1 MNINIKNCNNI
12 DDGNVVI
19 NEGKLNIKFAPNG
32 TGKSTIA
39 SAIKLQIENPDSL
52 RDMMPFKL
60 RKTNP
65 EDIKPTVTGAESLN
79 SILCFNENYVSQF
92 VFQQEELLSNSFDV
106 LFRNDEFVERERE
119 IEELMTEIK
128 TAFTNNQQM
137 ERLITNLKEM
147 GGAFKLT
154 KTGLSK
160 ASAGM
165 KGLAKGNKLQHIPQG
180 LEPYQP
186 FLQSQNSVRWIDWQ
200 TKGCEFL
207 ELDSSCPF
215 CTTEATEK
223 HEAIKKVGTEYDK
236 SSINNLINVIGVIE
250 KLGDFFTDDAK
261 SRLSTITT
269 LQDGLEKEH
278 EEYIIGIKKSI
289 DTLIAKLERLRA
301 LSGFDFKSGEQ
312 VSATLPT
319 YKLDLEFFP
328 ELDSE
333 TTQEA
338 IKPINDSIDSLI
350 EKSGLLQGKINIQQ
364 QRMQSIVE
372 NNQNEINDF
381 LANAG
386 YKYKVVINGDGAE
399 AKLQLLHI
407 DHDEVLN
414 GGSQHLSFGER
425 NAFALVLY
433 MYECLSKKPDLIV
446 LDDPIS
452 SFDKNKKY
460 AILEMLF
467 RRDSEVCLKNKTVL
481 MLTHDVEPIID
492 TVRALSAKFSNQT
505 TASHLKIS
513 EGVISELEIRKDDIQ
528 TFGQICRQA
537 LDSEKHALIKLVYL
551 RRDLEISDN
560 KDDAYEVISNLLHK
574 RETLLDSRIEREP
587 AEKMPEMEHAKI
599 ESGCQA
605 ISARLP
611 QFNYEDMLTVVCET
625 SLIKSLYQ
633 QSQIGYE
640 KLQLFRFLE
649 LDVESSVLQKFI
661 NETYHIEN
669 EFICQLDPSKFELV
683 PEFVINECNRLV
695 QESDQAA

>member
-1 MNINIKNCNNI
+1 MNLNIKNCNNI
-12 DDGNVVI
+12 DEANVVLS
-19 NEGKLNIKFAPNG
+19 EDKLNIKFAPNG

-39 SAIKLQIENPDSL
+39 NAIKLQIENPDSL
-52 RDMMPFKL
+52 GDLMPFKL
-60 RKTNP
+60 REANS
-65 EDIKPTVTGAESLN
+65 EDIKPAITGAESLD
-79 SILCFNENYVSQF
+79 SILCFNEDYVSEF
-92 VFQQEELLSNSFDV
+92 VYQKDELLSNSFDV
-106 LFRNDEFVERERE
+106 LFRNDEYVKIEQE
-119 IEELMTEIK
+119 IEELTAEIK
-128 TAFTNNQQM
+128 SAFTNNQQL
-137 ERLITNLKEM
+137 EQLVTNLKEM

-154 KTGLSK
+154 KAGLSK

-165 KGLAKGNKLQHIPQG
+165 KGLSKGNKIQHIPQG
-180 LEPYQP
+180 LESYQP
-186 FLQSQNSVRWIDWQ
+186 FLQSQNSVGWIDWQ

-207 ELDSSCPF
+207 DLDSSCPF

-223 HEAIKKVGTEYDK
+223 HEAIRKVGTEYDK
-236 SSINNLINVIGVIE
+236 NSIKSLINIISLIE

-278 EEYIIGIKKSI
+278 EEYIIGIKKNI
-289 DTLIAKLERLRA
+289 DTLVAKLERLRA
-301 LSGFDFKSGEQ
+301 LSGFDFKDGEQ
-312 VSATLPT
+312 VSEKLPS
-319 YKLDLEFFP
+319 YKLTLEFFAA
-328 ELDSE
+328 LDSE

-350 EKSGLLQGKINIQQ
+350 AKSGELQGKINIQRK
-364 QRMQSIVE
+364 RMQSIVE
-372 NNQNEINDF
+372 KNQNEINEF
-381 LANAG
+381 LAYAG

-425 NAFALVLY
+425 NAFALVLF

-467 RRDSEVCLKNKTVL
+467 RRDSELCLKNKMVL

-492 TVRALSAKFSNQT
+492 TVRALSAKFSHQT

-513 EGVISELEIRKDDIQ
+513 EGVVSELEIRKDDIQ

-537 LDSEKHALIKLVYL
+537 LDSQKHDLIKLVYL

-560 KDDAYEVISNLLHK
+560 KGDAYEVISNLLHK
-574 RETLLDSRIEREP
+574 RGTLLDSRIEREP
-587 AEKMPEMEHAKI
+587 EDEMPEMEQAKI

-605 ISARLP
+605 ISERLSL
-611 QFNYEDMLTVVCET
+611 FNYENMLTAVCDT
-625 SLIKSLYQ
+625 NLIKAQYQ
-633 QSQIGYE
+633 QSQNGYE

-649 LDVESSVLQKFI
+649 LDVANSVLQKFI

-669 EFICQLDPSKFELV
+669 EFICQLDPSKFELI
-683 PEFVINECNRLV
+683 PEYVINECDCLI
-695 QESDQAA
+695 EKSEQAA